1 MDDDGRKQGGKRILA
16 RVTEF
21 QKVNNFWGRF
31 EFNHVIHHPYSKLSK
46 STKWAIIFDI
56 FDILPYTNLDMK
68 D

>member
-1 MDDDGRKQGGKRILA
+1 MA
-16 RVTEF
+16 CATEF
-21 QKVNNFWGRF
+21 QKVNNFRVGF

-46 STKWAIIFDI
+46 SNKWAIIFDI

>member
-1 MDDDGRKQGGKRILA
+1 MGGSKEEKEFR

-21 QKVNNFWGRF
+21 QKVNNFQVGF

-46 STKWAIIFDI
+46 SNKWAIIFDI